1 MSGDWKLLIRTA
13 FERIAGHMA
22 NLDRVRGVVEQVIR
36 SASNLEEAIGLLR
49 REPVGEDITLMT
61 DIRILINE
69 IEHMVRRRELSE

>member
-1 MSGDWKLLIRTA
+1 A

-22 NLDRVRGVVEQVIR
+22 NLDRVRGVVERAIQ
-36 SASNLEEAIGLLR
+36 SASSLEEAIGLLR
-49 REPVGEDITLMT
+49 REPVSEDITLMT

>member
-22 NLDRVRGVVEQVIR
+22 NLDRIRGVVERAIQ
-36 SASNLEEAIGLLR
+36 SASSLEEAIGLLR
-49 REPVGEDITLMT
+49 REPVSEDITLMT

>member
-1 MSGDWKLLIRTA
+1 LSGDWKLLMRTA

-22 NLDRVRGVVEQVIR
+22 NLDRIRGVVERAIQ
-36 SASNLEEAIGLLR
+36 SASSLEEAIGLLR
-49 REPVGEDITLMT
+49 RELVGEDVTLMT